1 MDTTRVH
8 DGRRP
13 WPMRTAAIGGAALLT
28 ILALLSGRFSIE
40 PVLEWW
46 RSVQIIA
53 RPSDGMGSDSSTRR
67 PLNGAVLVTPPAPTG
82 NDSSISPTP
91 RRLVLVDT
99 RPGRNPRE
107 GTARLGVSSSS
118 PQTYVAGAILA
129 NGARLRE
136 IYADHV
142 VLEKDG
148 RTARLGVKDAPAD
161 GKASTTDALL
171 TVGGTPS
178 AAAVAIS
185 TTTEPLTDYL
195 RPSPVFD
202 GSRLVGYQV
211 YPGTHADTFAQL
223 GLQGGDIITAVD
235 GAAVIDAASTID
247 QLEGLAQGRAVTAD
261 IVRNGHLVTI
271 SMDGAVIAASRAAL
285 PVAAATAGQG
295 SKNSK

>member
-1 MDTTRVH
+1 MR
-8 DGRRP
+8 GAQWP
-13 WPMRTAAIGGAALLT
+13 WQMRTAVIGGTALLT

-40 PVLEWW
+40 PLLDWW
-46 RSVQIIA
+46 RSVPIVA
-53 RPSDGMGSDSSTRR
+53 NTSDGTTSGASAQR

-82 NDSSISPTP
+82 NDSSISTTP

-142 VLEKDG
+142 ILEKDG
-148 RTARLGVKDAPAD
+148 RTARLGVNDAPAD
-161 GKASTTDALL
+161 GKPSAADALL
-171 TVGGTPS
+171 TMGGTQS
-178 AAAVAIS
+178 TAASAIS
-185 TTTEPLTDYL
+185 TTTEALTDYL

-223 GLQGGDIITAVD
+223 GLQGGDVLTAVD

-247 QLEGLAQGRAVTAD
+247 QLEALTQGRAITAS
-261 IVRNGHLVTI
+261 VLRNGHLVTI

-285 PVAAATAGQG
+285 PVAAATTGQG
-295 SKNSK
+295 SKNSN